1 MMEFEMSKST
11 MNKAKRIDKQIGET
25 FKEYQERKRLEEQ
38 AALDS
43 QKTSMEKSL
52 ALQSQKYE
60 RIREHERAA
69 KKAMLYED
77 TVNVIGLTEMLTRV
91 VEQSLLLDLDEYKRL
106 NENYHGFIKS
116 TINDFLIKADI
127 NENIDNENTLGLY
140 ECVQAHKP
148 AKEVG
153 VYLTEAEIQDQYDDL
168 PYEVGED
175 YIEALSG
182 DIMDRVATM
191 VDADKKVAGEID
203 GNLNAIANVNESV
216 MLRNEED
223 QKTVLEVLALNEATD
238 MVRNGK
244 EYNADLALAN
254 AITYVTILE
263 TLDAS
268 GLVKI
273 GKEGYRN
280 ILEAAGAK
288 ATPKNV
294 NMKKPVVLT
303 ENQET
308 EVKRNVYQYTS
319 RVEEARHAGFKSFSD
334 WKKEKIQLT
343 ENVCMES
350 HKDKDCKYEKGGV
363 RYTRKEVE
371 EYLTKQGFDLMVDD
385 FDNIAHSMGFRHI

>member
-11 MNKAKRIDKQIGET
+11 MNKAKRLDKQIGET

-43 QKTSMEKSL
+43 QRTIMEGSL
-52 ALQSQKYE
+52 ALQSQKFE
-60 RIREHERAA
+60 RVREHERAA
-69 KKAMLYED
+69 KKAMLYENN
-77 TVNVIGLTEMLTRV
+77 VNVIGLTEMLTRV
-91 VEQSLLLDLDEYKRL
+91 VEKSLLLDLDEYKL
-106 NENYHGFIKS
+106 LKEDYHGFIKS

-140 ECVQAHKP
+140 DCVQEHKP

-153 VYLTEAEIQDQYDDL
+153 IYLTEAEIQDQYAEL

-191 VDADKKVAGEID
+191 VDSDKKVASEID
-203 GNLNAIANVNESV
+203 GNLNAIANVSESV
-216 MLRNEED
+216 MLRKEED
-223 QKTVLEVLALNEATD
+223 QKTVLEVLALNEAAD
-238 MVRNGK
+238 MVKNGK

-254 AITYVTILE
+254 AITYITILE

-294 NMKKPVVLT
+294 NVKKPAILT
-303 ENQET
+303 EKQET

-319 RVEEARHAGFKSFSD
+319 KVEEARHAGFKSFSD
-334 WKKEKIQLT
+334 WKKEKVQLT
-343 ENVCMES
+343 ETVCE
-350 HKDKDCKYEKGGV
+350 DCNQGKKCEYEKGGV
-363 RYTRKEVE
+363 RYTKKEVE
-371 EYLTKQGFDLMVDD
+371 EYLTKQGFDFLVDD
-385 FDNIAHSMGFRHI
+385 FDGVAHSMGFKHI